1 MKTGSENQPW
11 VVLDSPKPP
20 RVALSESYWMSPP
33 PQRSARCAYWVHQIE
48 RGWLPNRSICRNG
61 YHSSADWYGVYIWEY
76 LNVLA
81 PLITQK
87 RTQLASSGYNA

>member
-11 VVLDSPKPP
+11 VALDSPKPP
-20 RVALSESYWMSPP
+20 KVASSESYWMGPP
-33 PQRSARCAYWVHQIE
+33 PQRSARCAYWVLQIE
-48 RGWLPNRSICRNG
+48 RGWLPNRRISCEG

-87 RTQLASSGYNA
+87 RTQLASSGCNA